1 MHKRAL
7 LEGLSTKAGR
17 ISRIPVLVLMSILPA
32 IPARVACAQQR
43 PGIHPFVKT
52 PEACSY
58 SGPIETENLYS
69 LIRTEIQAVSLARA
83 GARASFRALAA
94 GREAAIKEMSKTMTD
109 LRQERIG
116 LTCAGFVLSPFTS
129 SKNETA
135 ATAAKYLV
143 FAYEELGKMTDEMLG
158 ITLRESL
165 STHDPA
171 AIRLQL
177 SDLERRRHETL
188 QNMTDA
194 LNLSLSLLLAQDNAD
209 PGGEREDGLILTH
222 AQKMSLEDY
231 LHSQFPSLSE
241 RKSVDQSDDFIK
253 QATVIE
259 SFLAS
264 AHNSG
269 MVTTTPK

>member
-1 MHKRAL
+1 M
-7 LEGLSTKAGR
+7 KAGR
-17 ISRIPVLVLMSILPA
+17 ISKIPVLVLMSILPY
-32 IPARVACAQQR
+32 IPARIVCAQQR

-52 PEACSY
+52 PEGCSY
-58 SGPIETENLYS
+58 SEPIETNSLYS
-69 LIRTEIQAVSLARA
+69 LTKTEIQALSLARA
-83 GARASFRALAA
+83 GAHASFRALAA
-94 GREAAIKEMSKTMTD
+94 GREAAIKEMPKTMTV

-116 LTCAGFVLSPFTS
+116 LTCAGFVLSPFTN

-135 ATAAKYLV
+135 ATVAKYLV

-194 LNLSLSLLLAQDNAD
+194 LNLSLSLLLAQDHAD
-209 PGGEREDGLILTH
+209 PGGEQDRLILTH
-222 AQKMSLEDY
+222 GQKMSLVDY
-231 LHSQFPSLSE
+231 LHNQFPSLSD
-241 RKSVDQSDDFIK
+241 RKSAEQSDDFIK
-253 QATVIE
+253 QAAVID
-259 SFLAS
+259 SFLAGD
-264 AHNSG
+264 HNSG
-269 MVTTTPK
+269 VVSTTQK